1 MNQNLINTV
10 ILAGV
15 FLVLFATAE
24 WLYHKKNVHPELTRK
39 YVHLSTGLLT
49 MLFPP
54 LIGNH
59 WLVLILCTSFLLIL
73 IVSQVFN
80 LLPSINGV
88 KRLTRGSFLFPVVVY
103 ICYLTYQYYEQHSFY
118 YLPILVLAF
127 ADPAAALAGKKYRW
141 KPYVILGHTKTISGS
156 LAFILVAFLIS
167 FCLLIMQQKTDVPIA
182 FITALAVAMVSVF
195 AEAFSHNGWDNFTI
209 PMSALLILISL
220 KEFYLT

>member
-1 MNQNLINTV
+1 MNQNLINTI

-24 WLYHKKNVHPELTRK
+24 WLYHVKKVHPELTRK

-54 LIGNH
+54 LIENH
-59 WLVLILCTSFLLIL
+59 WLVMLLCASFLLIL
-73 IVSQVFN
+73 IISQIFN

-88 KRLTRGSFLFPVVVY
+88 KRLTRGSFLFPIVVY
-103 ICYLTYQYYEQHSFY
+103 ICYLVYQYYDQHSFY

-141 KPYVILGHTKTISGS
+141 KPYVILGHTKTVAGS
-156 LAFILVAFLIS
+156 LAFIFVAFLIS
-167 FCLLIMQQKTDVPIA
+167 FALLILQQKTGVSVAI
-182 FITALAVAMVSVF
+182 ITAISVALVSVF

-209 PMSALLILISL
+209 PMSALLVLISL
-220 KEFYLT
+220 KEFYIA